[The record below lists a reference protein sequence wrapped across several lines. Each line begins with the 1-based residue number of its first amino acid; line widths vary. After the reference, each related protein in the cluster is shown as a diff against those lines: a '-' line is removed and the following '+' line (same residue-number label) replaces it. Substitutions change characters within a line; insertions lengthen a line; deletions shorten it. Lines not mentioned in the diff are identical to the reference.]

1 MKRNISFYA
10 LIIVLSAVFGASSLF
25 AQGQASKSELESIL
39 SRFSNYRYGTVT
51 IWKFKNEDRDKIRE
65 AIKTYLIS
73 ESGEEDVSEEALK
86 DVDPRIIQKSEDC
99 VRAGSTNEACF
110 EDIEMSFNDIKLPSW
125 NDYVKIYEIVRKR
138 IVGGTGPRPIK
149 TAYLVTTRA
158 NEDSKGTIIAMIVST
173 QDDYIEVNL
182 ESPNSKDIYV
192 QEEMKLVTMTDITDP
207 SATNLYELAERR
219 LSQGNLINATLDAQ
233 GIGNIN
239 WFGQKNFGKTVSLF
253 KNEWDLTPED
263 IQSVIKITEKQP
275 QDQYLKE
282 NEIVAS
288 LDLISWKNYE
298 TQLYDDGAG
307 NFGIDTFFIV
317 NSRLPRYGVE
327 LKYGISEINYPSLW
341 SERMTLSAIWDRVK
355 VGVILPTNGWSS
367 ISEDWFKQTRRLT
380 SGGFG
385 VATEMDFP
393 FKIIPKSGV
402 FRGSVAYV
410 FGDAKPYNNKNMT
423 LDNFEMHRDLSDYM
437 IRFNGQLHYTF
448 AITVDQ
454 DYLFR
459 FGIGGTVYTAEK
471 WMNFID
477 SSNAE
482 GMKLGFRNEA
492 SKTVGGLSGRVDF
505 MAKNIQTPYG
515 ASLQYFDEGL
525 GMNLWLQIP
534 IITNTFSVRLE
545 ANGYYKAFK
554 DNPRPWENRSVF
566 IPMARFIVFF

>member
-385 VATEMDFP
+385 VAAEMDFP